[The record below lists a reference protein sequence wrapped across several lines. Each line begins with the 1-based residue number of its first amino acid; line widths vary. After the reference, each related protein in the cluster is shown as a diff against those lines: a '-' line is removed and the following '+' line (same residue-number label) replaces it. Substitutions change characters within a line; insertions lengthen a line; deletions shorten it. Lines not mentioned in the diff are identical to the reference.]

1 MRVFRIPTLLT
12 ALTLVV
18 AMSMAAIGTRELP
31 SPVVI
36 SVGAP
41 LSGVWS
47 PEGMEILNGVEL
59 ATEEINSHGG
69 VLGRPVRLEIS
80 DTEASPGVASK
91 LARAWGED
99 ATILANIGGFASAP
113 TLAAQRHFDS
123 AGLVQISPAVGHPA
137 FAPGSPWSF
146 SVVGVQ
152 EGEGGSNARFAYD
165 ELGVRNAAIIYR
177 QDDWGR
183 RVAEEFAAEFS
194 ALGGVIAGR
203 EYYFEALPRFRD
215 LVERLREERPE
226 LLYVVA
232 KEDEGLE
239 ICRSVRSALWGDV
252 RILSPS
258 KLSSPG
264 FIEAA
269 GGYAEGIFV
278 STVFAPQH
286 QGTRAE
292 KFYQSYHERFGKVP
306 GSTAALAYDAT
317 HLLADAL
324 LRAGELDRAALRDAL
339 AQTDE
344 FVGVTG
350 TIRFSPEG
358 NALREYSHLKVA
370 GGRFEV
376 HE

>member
-1 MRVFRIPTLLT
+1 MRVFQIPTLFV
-12 ALTLVV
+12 ALILLA
-18 AMSMAAIGTRELP
+18 AMSMTAIGTRELP

-41 LSGVWS
+41 LSGIWS
-47 PEGMEILNGVEL
+47 PEGKEILNGVEL
-59 ATEEINSHGG
+59 ATEEINSNGG
-69 VLGRPVRLEIS
+69 LLGRPIRLEIS

-99 ATILANIGGFASAP
+99 TTILANIGGFASAP

-123 AGLVQISPAVGHPA
+123 AGLVQISPAVGHAA
-137 FAPGSPWSF
+137 FARGSPWSF

-165 ELGVRNAAIIYR
+165 ELGVRKAAIIYR
-177 QDDWGR
+177 EDDWGR
-183 RVAEEFAAEFS
+183 RVAEEFAAEFV

-203 EYYFEALPRFRD
+203 EYYFQAVPRIRE
-215 LVERLREERPE
+215 LLERLREQRPE

-239 ICRSVRSALWGDV
+239 ICRSVRSAPWGDV
-252 RILSPS
+252 RILSTS
-258 KLSSPG
+258 KLSSPD
-264 FIEAA
+264 FVAAA

-278 STVFAPQH
+278 SSIFAPQH
-286 QGTRAE
+286 EGTRAE
-292 KFYQSYHERFGKVP
+292 TFYQSYQQRFSEVP
-306 GSTAALAYDAT
+306 GPTAALAYDAT
-317 HLLADAL
+317 HLLAEAVE
-324 LRAGELDRAALRDAL
+324 RAGQLDRTALREAL
-339 AQTDE
+339 AETE
-344 FVGVTG
+344 GFVGVTG
-350 TIRFSPEG
+350 NIRFSPEG

-370 GGRFEV
+370 GGRFEP